1 MSKHSDDENV
11 DFSLFDEFN
20 YLSYVE
26 SDDSK
31 RFSRQ
36 RRLDTL
42 VDYMLR
48 RLLPNDERLSL

>member
-1 MSKHSDDENV
+1 MSKHSDDEND

-20 YLSYVE
+20 SLLYVE

-36 RRLDTL
+36 
-42 VDYMLR
+42 LR
-48 RLLPNDERLSL
+48 TYLPLRSSRYDL

>member
-1 MSKHSDDENV
+1 MTCLTISKHSDDENV

-31 RFSRQ
+31 R
-36 RRLDTL
+36 RLLKTIAYL
-42 VDYMLR
+42 FAVEIESLR
-48 RLLPNDERLSL
+48 RL